1 MAQVYL
7 TVTKYFRPTKTRTD
21 IPSPIWP
28 RHGDAEEDSSSRG
41 AEILRERVRQ
51 QRPGAQEAQ
60 EAEEGRT
67 RSIYT
72 WLEGVNSV
80 RWGRVTAGD

>member
-1 MAQVYL
+1 MSQVYL

-28 RHGDAEEDSSSRG
+28 RHGDVEESSSRG
-41 AEILRERVRQ
+41 AEILRERVQHHRG
-51 QRPGAQEAQ
+51 PGAQEA
-60 EAEEGRT
+60 EEEEEGRT

-80 RWGRVTAGD
+80 RWGA

>member
-21 IPSPIWP
+21 IPSPVWP

-41 AEILRERVRQ
+41 TEILRERVRQ
-51 QRPGAQEAQ
+51 QRPGAQ

-80 RWGRVTAGD
+80 RWGA

>member
-1 MAQVYL
+1 MSQVYL

-28 RHGDAEEDSSSRG
+28 RHGAAEESSSRG
-41 AEILRERVRQ
+41 AEILRERFQQ
-51 QRPGAQEAQ
+51 QRPGAQGAE
-60 EAEEGRT
+60 EEEGRT

-80 RWGRVTAGD
+80 RWGA

>member
-1 MAQVYL
+1 MSQVYL

-28 RHGDAEEDSSSRG
+28 RHGDPEESSCRG
-41 AEILRERVRQ
+41 AEILRERVQHHRG
-51 QRPGAQEAQ
+51 PGAQGAE
-60 EAEEGRT
+60 EEEEGRT

-80 RWGRVTAGD
+80 RWGA

>member
-1 MAQVYL
+1 MSQVYL

-28 RHGDAEEDSSSRG
+28 RHGAVEESSCRG
-41 AEILRERVRQ
+41 AEIPRERFQHHRG
-51 QRPGAQEAQ
+51 PGAQGAE
-60 EAEEGRT
+60 EEEEGRT

-80 RWGRVTAGD
+80 RWGA

>member
-1 MAQVYL
+1 MSQVYL
-7 TVTKYFRPTKTRTD
+7 TVAKYFRPTKTRTD

-28 RHGDAEEDSSSRG
+28 RHGAVEESSSRG
-41 AEILRERVRQ
+41 AEILRERFQQ
-51 QRPGAQEAQ
+51 QRPGAQGAE
-60 EAEEGRT
+60 EEEEGRT

-80 RWGRVTAGD
+80 RWGA